1 MTSADQVRL
10 PRTSKGKRPVF
21 FADPDMDQM
30 MTFILELM
38 AEVSTLR
45 DRLDT
50 VERLLDKQGT
60 LARAAVEAFQ
70 VDDKVEAERSSWRQ
84 GFIKRVLRMHPD
96 RT

>member
-1 MTSADQVRL
+1 MTAADQVRL
-10 PRTSKGKRPVF
+10 PRMSKGKRPAF

-30 MTFILELM
+30 MTFVLELM

-60 LARAAVEAFQ
+60 LARDAVEAFQ